1 MRNDLTKK
9 LKEVSQKLKNDE
21 TIEEFLRYIA
31 NSENNKNDAASVIS
45 WLYEKI
51 VRDISLEEDILE
63 TPAKNFRILSD
74 KEISRIGL
82 QNYNYLL
89 HFYNVGL
96 LKNKDFDYIL
106 EQIMFIDEDDHTN
119 DYLNALILSIFL
131 DINDVTLP
139 GSRLLLNS
147 SDTIN

>member
-21 TIEEFLRYIA
+21 TIEEFLKYIA
-31 NSENNKNDAASVIS
+31 SSESNKNDAAAVIS

-51 VRDISLEEDILE
+51 VRDISLGDDIFDA
-63 TPAKNFRILSD
+63 PAKSFRILSD

-89 HFYNVGL
+89 HFFNVGL
-96 LKNKDFDYIL
+96 LKNKDFEYIL
-106 EQIMFIDEDDHTN
+106 EHIMFIDEDEHTN

-131 DINDVTLP
+131 DINDATLP